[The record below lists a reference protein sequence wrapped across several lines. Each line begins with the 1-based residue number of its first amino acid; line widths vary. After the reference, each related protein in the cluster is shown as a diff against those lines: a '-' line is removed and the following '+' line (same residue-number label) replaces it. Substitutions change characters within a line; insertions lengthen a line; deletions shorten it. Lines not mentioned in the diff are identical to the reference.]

1 MDPRDDIRLLKYYH
15 LLHNL
20 RQKYL
25 ANENRERHILERC
38 LYYDIQTCSNKKLSY
53 RRGTARCV
61 VSVEIL
67 SRPNYHATV
76 QKYLYDKS

>member
-25 ANENRERHILERC
+25 ANENRERNILERC

-67 SRPNYHATV
+67 PRPNYHATV